1 MQRTA
6 AIIFVLVGLALCC
19 TGPAVFS
26 RPMDGLSVAWLIALG
41 LTSAAAA
48 VGAVVALALQ
58 YSRSQMRT
66 SLDGFFW
73 IVFFILPISLALCA
87 TAVWT
92 LAWYFLGLNLNL

>member
-1 MQRTA
+1 MTRSA

-19 TGPAVFS
+19 TGSAIYS
-26 RPMDGLSVAWLIALG
+26 RPMDGLSVAWFIALG

-48 VGAVVALALQ
+48 VGVIVALILQ
-58 YSRSQMRT
+58 YTRSQMRT

-73 IVFFILPISLALCA
+73 IVFLILPISFALCA

-92 LAWYFLGLNLNL
+92 LAWYFLGLDLDL